1 MVLDAPSIA
10 GQARPGQF
18 LHVRCSESYDPLL
31 RRPFSVHRINESSV
45 EILYQVVGKGTEVL
59 SRRKAGGEL
68 SILGPLGNGFS
79 IDEEDSTAILVAGGI
94 GIAPLVALAERLA
107 HSQQPTV
114 HSKKKVY
121 FLIGAR
127 TKELILYEEEF
138 QKLGMEVRVSTE
150 DRSYGQRGM
159 VTELLKDLL
168 GTGNWELGTIYAC
181 GPKDMLKEVAKISK
195 SFGARTQAS
204 LEENMGCGVGACLGC
219 VVKMKRSEARGQ
231 KPDERTA
238 SSQAF
243 IYKRVCTDGP
253 IFDLDSVVWE

>member
-1 MVLDAPSIA
+1 MVLDAPSMA
-10 GQARPGQF
+10 GQAEPGQF

-59 SRRKAGGEL
+59 SQRKAGGDL

-79 IDEEDSTAILVAGGI
+79 IEKAIDTAVLVAGGI

-107 HSQQPTV
+107 HNQKPTV

-121 FLIGAR
+121 FLIGAK
-127 TKELILYEEEF
+127 TKELILYETEL

-150 DRSYGQRGM
+150 DGSYSQRGM

-168 GTGNWELGTIYAC
+168 GTGNREPGTIYAC
-181 GPKDMLKEVAKISK
+181 GPRDMLKEVARISK
-195 SFGARTQAS
+195 GSGARTQAS

-219 VVKMKRSEARGQ
+219 VIKVKSNAT
-231 KPDERTA
+231 TA
-238 SSQAF
+238 PF
-243 IYKRVCTDGP
+243 VYKRVCKDGP
-253 IFDLDSVVWE
+253 VFDLDDVVWE